1 MQKKFTVLSG
11 SYESRFRFQDPAR
24 EFRTFAEYLS
34 DLVDTESYFF
44 LSCTYGV
51 YTNPEVLL
59 DLEFQHKFIIF
70 FMADNPGI
78 KGGGDYNWYSR
89 EKNYVIGILE
99 KVAQNNPDKNFLLC
113 HELFNLN
120 HLISEP
126 NLYECNVFSMAVY
139 DTEISKLNLIDNK
152 QDTNQTFLALNNSAS
167 IPRTFLLSYLYA
179 QKLDKYGIITAGN
192 VFENY
197 KKLNSITDICSWDFR
212 LSKRQINLYT
222 SGLKLIKTKRRIPV
236 VQTTDTISNFQ
247 KLKNKF
253 SKTYISLV
261 TESVITD
268 EFVCPTEKYFYSVI
282 GCNFPLIYSTKN
294 FIKTVKGLGFDV
306 FEDIVDH
313 SYDTISNPIN
323 RLERLVNDNMH
334 LLTDLEYTKSQW
346 TKNKKRFVSNY
357 EFLKYE
363 FIPNYKTK
371 STKRFLEKV
380 HKITKSCKNI

>member
-1 MQKKFTVLSG
+1 MQKKFIVLPG
-11 SYESRFRFQDPAR
+11 SHEKHFEDPAR

-34 DLVDTESYFF
+34 DLVDAESYFF
-44 LSCTYGV
+44 LSCTYGI

-59 DLEFQHKFIIF
+59 DIEFQHKFIIF

-78 KGGGDYNWYSR
+78 KGGGDYNWYSK

-113 HELFNLN
+113 HELFNLD

-126 NLYECNVFSMAVY
+126 NLHECNVISVAVY
-139 DTEISKLNLIDNK
+139 DTEFSKLNLLDSK
-152 QDTNQTFLALNNSAS
+152 QDASQTFLTLNNSAS

-179 QKLDKYGIITAGN
+179 QKLDKYGIITAGD
-192 VFENY
+192 FFKNY
-197 KKLNSITDICSWDFR
+197 KKFNSIVDICDWDFR
-212 LSKRQINLYT
+212 LSDNQINLYT
-222 SGLKLIKTKRRIPV
+222 SGLKLIKTKRKISV
-236 VQTTDTISNFQ
+236 EQTTNNISNFQ

-268 EFVCPTEKYFYSVI
+268 EFVCPSEKFYFTII
-282 GCNFPLIYSTKN
+282 GCHFPIVYSGKN
-294 FIKTVKGLGFDV
+294 YIATMKNLGFDM
-306 FEDIVDH
+306 FEDIIDH
-313 SYDTISNPIN
+313 SYDSISNPIN
-323 RLERLVNDNMH
+323 RLESLINNNMH

-357 EFLKYE
+357 EFLKSE